1 MNVVKITAGIGN
13 QMFQYAFYMALRAQ
27 NHDTAIDISDFMYR
41 RNRFATKL
49 SDIFTITP
57 NIITPDQLH
66 DFVDASSSL
75 AARFRRSVL
84 GIHRNVPGSVFRQQN
99 FDFDE
104 SVFSRFNTY
113 FIGLWQSWKYFAA
126 VDADVRAQ
134 FNYITPLDR
143 INQVVAEAM
152 QQSESVAIHIRRG
165 DISRRSQ
172 FAEIG
177 SVCTYDYYNW
187 AIASIRQQLGDEGV
201 HFFVFADDTKWAH
214 STLQLSNVTYIDWN
228 KGPES
233 YLDIRLMSLCKHN
246 IIANNADSWWAAYTN
261 TNPDKIVIAPQRW
274 FRSTPTP
281 DIYPQGW
288 NTIPID

>member
-104 SVFSRFNTY
+104 SVFSRFNT
-113 FIGLWQSWKYFAA
+113 
-126 VDADVRAQ
+126 
-134 FNYITPLDR
+134 
-143 INQVVAEAM
+143 
-152 QQSESVAIHIRRG
+152 
-165 DISRRSQ
+165 
-172 FAEIG
+172 
-177 SVCTYDYYNW
+177 
-187 AIASIRQQLGDEGV
+187 
-201 HFFVFADDTKWAH
+201 
-214 STLQLSNVTYIDWN
+214 
-228 KGPES
+228 
-233 YLDIRLMSLCKHN
+233 
-246 IIANNADSWWAAYTN
+246 
-261 TNPDKIVIAPQRW
+261 
-274 FRSTPTP
+274 
-281 DIYPQGW
+281 
-288 NTIPID
+288 